1 LDTASAVGG
10 DCLDNCESEL
20 FAIATSG
27 LYSGSPGQPK
37 LLDVNT
43 RAEAQRLA
51 EVYTSRTAVQSFYEG
66 LVQHA
71 EDNIRREQ
79 MEWESEEV
87 DE

>member
-1 LDTASAVGG
+1 LDAAAAVGG
-10 DCLDNCESEL
+10 DCLDNCKSEL
-20 FAIATSG
+20 SAIATIG
-27 LYSGSPGQPK
+27 LYSESPGQPK
-37 LLDVNT
+37 LRDVNT

-51 EVYTSRTAVQSFYEG
+51 EAYTSRTAVQSFYEG